1 MLCLESRPS
10 CAAAS
15 EAGRRLGK
23 TRQPTSVTRIVLAA
37 LLLAAQLALSPGNSA
52 RAQSL
57 ADPYQIFAR
66 ARAYWL
72 QQRYPPLIE
81 YSVAVSVLEGGSVK
95 IERYWSAYDSVDQE
109 IMVDP
114 ISDYERAHP
123 TYAAHGVSI
132 KIPLLSSVVGKPQPP
147 TDYLGVPLLAPNYTF
162 GMAQLPKTNPAGPD
176 AAELVREIRAE
187 FHDPAP
193 ANRPEA
199 SASPGV
205 LPIIERETVYNRAYR
220 VTLVGIE
227 STYGV
232 PAYHLHLHAL
242 RDPGR
247 YRLQELWIDTRTF
260 APIQLIEG
268 INFVNG
274 PGTGV
279 PWRVR
284 FTRIGDGLYV
294 YDETALKAMHY
305 EGLVYPQASVAFE
318 NIRGVDELSRL
329 PPLFGPEAP
338 LIMNEPEFP

>member
-1 MLCLESRPS
+1 
-10 CAAAS
+10 
-15 EAGRRLGK
+15 
-23 TRQPTSVTRIVLAA
+23 VTRIVLAA
-37 LLLAAQLALSPGNSA
+37 LLLAAASTDSGAQ
-52 RAQSL
+52 AQSL

-72 QQRYPPLIE
+72 QQHYPPLIE
-81 YSVAVSVLEGGSVK
+81 YTVAVSVLEGGSVK
-95 IERYWSAYDSVDQE
+95 IERYWSAYDSVDQQ
-109 IMVDP
+109 IMVDDV
-114 ISDYERAHP
+114 SDYERAHP
-123 TYAAHGVSI
+123 TYAAHGVNLHFQ
-132 KIPLLSSVVGKPQPP
+132 IPLVQKAVGKSQPP
-147 TDYLGVPLLAPNYTF
+147 TDYLGVPLLAPNYAF
-162 GMAQLPKTNPAGPD
+162 GMAQIPKTNPAGPD
-176 AAELVREIRAE
+176 SAELVREIRAE

-193 ANRPEA
+193 NRTEA
-199 SASPGV
+199 SAAPGV

-232 PAYHLHLHAL
+232 PAYHLHLQAL

-294 YDETALKAMHY
+294 YDETALKAMRY
-305 EGLVYPQASVAFE
+305 DGLVYPQASVAFE
-318 NIRGVDELSRL
+318 NIRGVDQLSRL
-329 PPLFGPEAP
+329 PPPFGPEAP
-338 LIMNEPEFP
+338 LIMSEPEFP